1 MVCKSHGKNSFISIT
16 SFHTM
21 KKNIPIV
28 YDYYVHS
35 ISEDNESAYEAI
47 VPAFDN
53 AIVFG
58 DNLEELEKGV
68 RFTIDS
74 EIAERKK
81 LKKSIPK
88 PDKKTKFNGRIL
100 IRISPFL
107 HEQIVLEAKAN
118 EKSLNKYI
126 EERLI

>member
-1 MVCKSHGKNSFISIT
+1 
-16 SFHTM
+16 M

-58 DNLEELEKGV
+58 DTLEELEKGV